1 MGRTLLEKI
10 AGRFA
15 LGAPE
20 GRPVRS
26 GDVVRIRPFHV
37 MTHDNTGAVIPKF
50 RSIGAKRILD
60 PDQPVFALDHDVQN
74 ESPENLAKYEKI
86 RQFAAEQGVAF
97 FPAKSG
103 IGHQIMI
110 EEGFVHPGT
119 FVVGSD
125 SHSNIYGALGAVGTP
140 VVRTDAAAIWA
151 SGETWWEVPPAARV
165 KLVGELGLGVVG
177 KDVIISLIGLFRDDQ
192 VLNHVIEFDGP
203 GIASLTMDQR
213 MTIANMTTEW
223 GALGGIFPFDDVLEK
238 WLVARADVFAA
249 RGDAKPRLT
258 RDSIARMRADRLAAD
273 PDARYA
279 REITLDLSRVT
290 PHVAGPNEVKTIT
303 SVPRIAAKRIAI
315 DKAYLLSC
323 VNSRLEDLV
332 EAARVVKGKKVADGV
347 QFYLAAASS
356 SIEAEAKRVGAWGD
370 LLDAG
375 AIPLPPGC
383 GPCIGLG
390 VGTLEDDEVGIS
402 ATNRNFQ
409 GRMGSRSA
417 KCYLASPG
425 VVAASAIAGHITG
438 PREYDDVELVASIDG
453 NGAEEP
459 GAGGEAEA
467 AIAILP
473 GFPEKLEGELLWLPR
488 DNMNTDGIYGKD
500 VTYRDDLTPDEM
512 ATHAFRN
519 YDPGF
524 QSTAKPGDLIVSGR
538 NFGSG
543 SSREQAATAIK
554 FFGIPLVIAASFSQT
569 YKRNAF
575 NNGFPVMECPGLV
588 EFLAAEFAGDE
599 RPTIRTGHP
608 ATVDFR
614 ASRIRVA
621 GREFPFLPLGDVPQ
635 RLVVAGG
642 AEAVVREA
650 LA

>member
-1 MGRTLLEKI
+1 MGLTRLEKI
-10 AGRFA
+10 TARFA
-15 LGAPE
+15 LGVGE
-20 GRPVRS
+20 GRAVRS

-50 RSIGAKRILD
+50 RAIGAERILD

-86 RQFAAEQGVAF
+86 RAFAAENGVAF
-97 FPAKSG
+97 YPAKSG
-103 IGHQIMI
+103 ISHQIMI

-151 SGETWWEVPPAARV
+151 SGETWWEVPPVARV
-165 KLVGELGLGVVG
+165 TLTGELAEGVVG
-177 KDVIISLIGLFRDDQ
+177 KDVIISLIGTFKSDE
-192 VLNHVIEFDGP
+192 VLNHAIEFDGP
-203 GIASLTMDQR
+203 GVAALSMDQR

-223 GALGGIFPFDDVLEK
+223 GALAGIFPFDATLER
-238 WLVARADVFAA
+238 WLEARADAFSA
-249 RGDAKPRLT
+249 RGDVKPRLT
-258 RDSIARMRADRLAAD
+258 RAAIARMKDGRIEAD
-273 PDARYA
+273 PDAEYA
-279 REITLDLSRVT
+279 KEITFDLSRVT
-290 PHVAGPNEVKTIT
+290 PHVAGPNEVKLI
-303 SVPRIAAKRIAI
+303 SSLPEIAARRVAV
-315 DKAYLLSC
+315 DKAFLLSC
-323 VNSRLEDLV
+323 VNSRLEDIV
-332 EAARVVKGKKVADGV
+332 EAARVVKGRRVAEGV
-347 QFYLAAASS
+347 EFYLAAASA
-356 SIEAEAKRVGAWGD
+356 SIEEEAKRLGAWGD

-390 VGTLEDDEVGIS
+390 KGTLEDGEVGIS

-409 GRMGSRSA
+409 GRMGSRSSQ
-417 KCYLASPG
+417 CYLASPS
-425 VVAASAIAGHITG
+425 VVAASAVAGYITG
-438 PREYDDVELVASIDG
+438 PREFETREFVTAMETASRGPVERPAVD
-453 NGAEEP
+453 
-459 GAGGEAEA
+459 
-467 AIAILP
+467 ILP
-473 GFPEKLEGELLWLPR
+473 GFPEKVEGELVWLPK

-500 VTYRDDLTPDEM
+500 VTYQDDLTPEQM
-512 ATHAFRN
+512 ATHVFRN

-524 QSTAKPGDLIVSGR
+524 TTTAKPGDLVVGGR

-543 SSREQAATAIK
+543 SSREQAATAILH
-554 FFGIPLVIAASFSQT
+554 FGIPMVIAASFSQT

-575 NNGFPVMECPGLV
+575 NNGFPVLECPGLV
-588 EFLAAEFAGDE
+588 EYLRGRHDGDD
-599 RPTIRTGHP
+599 RPTIRTGVT

-614 ASRIRVA
+614 ASVVRA
-621 GREFPFLPLGDVPQ
+621 DGKEFPFLPLGDVPQ

-642 AEAVVREA
+642 AEAVVRES